1 MSIIPLV
8 LIICTIAMA
17 AAPATA
23 QIADTHWAMFHHD
36 LNHTGLSPYYGP
48 DTPAVKWAFSTGD
61 RIHGSAA
68 IAEDGTI
75 YIGTRDHCSLTRSRL
90 YAINPDGTENWHW
103 SPPLYFCRCIVDYT
117 DSSPAVAS
125 DGTIYIG
132 CWNHRLYALYPNGT
146 ERWVFHDTS
155 HGTKCWGFVLTSPAI
170 APDGT
175 IYIGN
180 NNGRLYAINSD
191 GSFKWS
197 YQTGCSIQSSPAV
210 GHDGTVYVGSHDKK
224 LYAIKPDGTL
234 KWNYYTGAII
244 KSSPAI
250 GSDGTVYVGSND
262 KKLHAINPDG
272 TPKWSY
278 TTCGKVVSSPAI
290 DADGTVYVGSYDG
303 RVYAINPDGTP
314 KWSYT
319 TCGKVVSSPA
329 IDADGTVYVGSQ
341 DGCVYAINPDGSL
354 LWKYNTEKGIYYSSP
369 AIASDGTM
377 YIGNYRGGKLY
388 AFGPGTPPNRP
399 PVLDPI
405 GSKTAY
411 EATELNTTITA
422 SDPDCDSL
430 TFSSNATFGTL
441 TPINST
447 ATYWSWTPDYDDAG
461 IYCVDFGVS
470 DGEFS
475 DNETVMITVE
485 DVNRP
490 PVLEEVCDQ
499 AVNETETLTIGVN
512 ATDPD
517 SDPLIYSC
525 NRTDLFTD
533 FNPTTDTG
541 SWITGYADAGI
552 YYVDFGVSDGKGG
565 VANETANITVE
576 DVNRLPELEEVGD
589 QTINESETLTIG
601 VNATDPDS
609 DLLIY
614 SCNRTDLFTDFNSL
628 TGTGSWTPCYENS
641 GIYYVNFAVSDGK
654 GGIDNE
660 TVSIIVEDVNRPPEL
675 EGIGDKSVNESELL
689 EFTVNATDPDGDGL
703 TYSASNLPDGATFSN
718 TMRTFSWTPSLEQDG
733 LHHDVHFEVSDGD
746 LIDWENITIRVGDM
760 GDPNSPPIFEP
771 TGDKS
776 VNESELLEFTVN
788 ATDHDGDNL
797 TYSATNLPDGATFDN
812 ATRTFAWIPTFEQAG
827 TYPGVYFEVSD
838 GELTNWTSITITVND
853 TNRPPEIEEM
863 MDRTVSETET
873 LTADVDGTD
882 PDYDMLTYF
891 CNRTDLFFDFNPL
904 TGTGSWTTGYADA
917 GIYCVDFGVSDGKGG
932 IANETVNIT
941 VEDVNRLPELEEMG
955 NQTIEETETLM
966 VDMNAT
972 DPDGDVLIYSCN
984 RTDLFTDFDPTTGTG
999 SWTTGYADAG
1009 IYCVDFGVSDGKGG
1023 VANETVNI
1031 TVEDV
1036 NRPPELGE
1044 IGDRSTN
1051 ESGLL
1056 EFTVNATDPDGDEL
1070 AYSASNLPSGATF
1083 NSTTG
1088 EFSWTP
1094 AFGQAGVYHDAR
1106 FEVTDGESMDF
1117 KNITITVTGVSVEIS
1132 VLPAD
1137 MTVSPQDQFD
1147 VRIHIDPNGL
1157 PVYAVQYYL
1166 AYNTSVVRAE
1176 TQVKGLFLGGTHDT
1190 IVVVNDIDQPSG
1202 EIDYAETR
1210 KIPGGVDAKENIT
1223 RIHFIAIGP
1232 HSATTSL
1239 TLYNILVS
1247 DIDGNRMSYTVR
1259 NGTVELTENIP
1270 PVPIGISKHR
1280 INNVAQKYQSTAVL
1294 CSCSYDLDYGN
1305 AGGNITYIRWAFGD
1319 GQYGTTEGLPVDSCT
1334 CKEHKYESWQ
1344 WDLPAVPYPDG
1355 NYVPFDVQLDVMDD
1369 GCPELNNAT
1378 NFTVDVYIA
1387 GDANGDGEVNIL
1399 DAVWVGKHWR
1409 ATCGT
1414 TCLCEN
1420 CEGYLWDDEQ
1430 KDGADLNND
1439 CEINILDAVIVG
1451 ANWRH
1456 TAW

>member
-1 MSIIPLV
+1 MSIAPLV
-8 LIICTIAMA
+8 LIICTIVM

-23 QIADTHWAMFHHD
+23 QLADTPWAMFHHD

-48 DTPAVKWAFSTGD
+48 DTPAVKWTVSTGD
-61 RIHGSAA
+61 KIHGSAA

-75 YIGTRDHCSLTRSRL
+75 YIGTRDQCSLTRSRL
-90 YAINPDGTENWHW
+90 YAINPDGIEKWHW
-103 SPPLYFCRCIVDYT
+103 SPPLYSCRCMVDYA

-125 DGTIYIG
+125 DGTIYVG

-155 HGTKCWGFVLTSPAI
+155 HGKKCWGFVLTSPAI

-197 YQTGCSIQSSPAV
+197 YQTGGAVQSSPAV

-234 KWNYYTGAII
+234 KWNYYAGAII

-250 GSDGTVYVGSND
+250 GSDGTVYVGSNN
-262 KKLHAINPDG
+262 KKLYAIKSDG
-272 TPKWSY
+272 TLKWSY
-278 TTCGKVVSSPAI
+278 TTCEKVKSSPAI

-303 RVYAINPDGTP
+303 RVYAINPDGTL

-319 TCGKVVSSPA
+319 TCGKVKSSPA

-341 DGCVYAINPDGSL
+341 DGRVYAINPDGSL
-354 LWKYNTEKGIYYSSP
+354 LWKYNTEEGIYYSSP
-369 AIASDGTM
+369 AIASDGTV
-377 YIGNYRGGKLY
+377 YIGNYMGGKLY
-388 AFGPGTPPNRP
+388 AFGPGTIPNRP

-405 GSKTAY
+405 GPKTAY
-411 EATELNTTITA
+411 EAAELNITITA

-430 TFSSNATFGTL
+430 AFSSNATFGTL

-447 ATYWSWTPDYDDAG
+447 ATYWSWTPDYGDAG
-461 IYCVDFGVS
+461 ICYVDFGVS

-475 DNETVMITVE
+475 DNETVTITVE

-490 PVLEEVCDQ
+490 PEIEGMADQ
-499 AVNETETLTIGVN
+499 TINETEILVIDAN

-517 SDPLIYSC
+517 GDALIYSC
-525 NRTDLFTD
+525 NRTDLFSD
-533 FNPTTDTG
+533 FNPTTGTG
-541 SWITGYADAGI
+541 SWTTDYDDAGI
-552 YYVDFGVSDGKGG
+552 YCVDFGVSDGKGG
-565 VANETANITVE
+565 IANETVTITVE
-576 DVNRLPELEEVGD
+576 DVNRPPEIESIGNRTV
-589 QTINESETLTIG
+589 NESETLTID
-601 VNATDPDS
+601 VNATDPDR
-609 DLLIY
+609 DALTY
-614 SCNRTDLFTDFNSL
+614 SCNRTDLFSDFNPL
-628 TGTGSWTPCYENS
+628 TGIGSWTPDYGNA
-641 GIYYVNFAVSDGK
+641 GTYYVNFAVSDGK

-660 TVSIIVEDVNRPPEL
+660 TINITVKDVNRPPEL
-675 EGIGDKSVNESELL
+675 ERIGDRSVNESELL
-689 EFTVNATDPDGDGL
+689 EFIINATDPDGDTLTYSASNLPSGATFDDDTRTFSWIPSFDQEGTYRDVHFEVSDGELTHSENVTIAVNSTNIPPELEEIGDQWVNENETLTIVVNATDPDGDEL
-703 TYSASNLPDGATFSN
+703 AYSASNMPDGATFNN
-718 TMRTFSWTPSLEQDG
+718 TTRTFSWTPS
-733 LHHDVHFEVSDGD
+733 FE
-746 LIDWENITIRVGDM
+746 
-760 GDPNSPPIFEP
+760 
-771 TGDKS
+771 
-776 VNESELLEFTVN
+776 
-788 ATDHDGDNL
+788 H
-797 TYSATNLPDGATFDN
+797 
-812 ATRTFAWIPTFEQAG
+812 AG

-863 MDRTVSETET
+863 VDQMVSETET
-873 LTADVDGTD
+873 LTVDVNATD
-882 PDYDMLTYF
+882 PDYDVLIYS

-904 TGTGSWTTGYADA
+904 TGIGSWTPDYGNA
-917 GIYCVDFGVSDGKGG
+917 GTYYVGFGVSDGKGG
-932 IANETVNIT
+932 IDNETINIT
-941 VEDVNRLPELEEMG
+941 VKDVDRPPELEEIG
-955 NQTIEETETLM
+955 NLTVNENETLT
-966 VDMNAT
+966 VDVNAT
-972 DPDGDVLIYSCN
+972 DPDGDALIYSCN

-999 SWTTGYADAG
+999 SWTTDYDDAG

-1023 VANETVNI
+1023 IDNETVNI

-1036 NRPPELGE
+1036 NRPPELDG
-1044 IGDRSTN
+1044 IGDKSVN

-1070 AYSASNLPSGATF
+1070 TYSASNLPSGATF
-1083 NSTTG
+1083 NSTTRK
-1088 EFSWTP
+1088 FSWTP
-1094 AFGQAGVYHDAR
+1094 AFGQAGVYHDVN
-1106 FEVTDGESMDF
+1106 FEVTDGESMNF
-1117 KNITITVTGVSVEIS
+1117 KNITMTVTGVSVEIS

-1190 IVVVNDIDQPSG
+1190 IIVVNDIDQPNG
-1202 EIDYAETR
+1202 EIAYAETR
-1210 KIPGGVDAKENIT
+1210 KIPDGVDVEENIT

-1232 HSATTSL
+1232 RSATTSL

-1270 PVPIGISKHR
+1270 PVPIGISKHK

-1294 CSCSYDLDYGN
+1294 CSCSYDPDYGGE
-1305 AGGNITYIRWAFGD
+1305 GGNITYIRWAFGD
-1319 GQYGTTEGLPVDSCT
+1319 GQYGTTEGLPVDNCT

-1344 WDLPAVPYPDG
+1344 WDPLGVPYPDG

-1369 GCPELNNAT
+1369 GYPELNNAT
-1378 NFTVDVYIA
+1378 NFTIDVYIA

-1414 TCLCEN
+1414 TDSCEN

-1430 KDGADLNND
+1430 KDGTDLNND
-1439 CEINILDAVIVG
+1439 CEINILDAVIIG